1 MNRSDSGVSLALSVM
16 VEMSWRSHQKQ
27 NSTLQIKLEEGDSAT
42 REMILSFLRPFIYL
56 SIIIPVFNEATT
68 IVQTLGRLKDDVGV
82 ELIVVDGGSQDN
94 TVELAK
100 QMGVKV
106 ISSPIS
112 GRAQQMNIGAVAA
125 RGDILLFLHADTQLP
140 QNYQKI
146 VQLTL
151 AKEKVIAGAFELA
164 IDGQQWSLRLVEKMV
179 NWRSHFLSLPYGDQ
193 AIFLD
198 KKVFQDLGGFANL
211 PIMEDFEFVQRLKR
225 RGKIAIVPVAVLT
238 SGRRWQKLGVFKTT
252 LINQLIIVGYYLGIS
267 PARLRHFYQ
276 NQRLFSKNSK

>member
-1 MNRSDSGVSLALSVM
+1 MT
-16 VEMSWRSHQKQ
+16 QP
-27 NSTLQIKLEEGDSAT
+27 I
-42 REMILSFLRPFIYL
+42 I

-68 IVQTLGRLKDDVGV
+68 IVKTLERLKDDVGV
-82 ELIVVDGGSQDN
+82 DLIVVDGGSQDN

-106 ISSPIS
+106 ISSPLP
-112 GRAQQMNIGAVAA
+112 GRAQQMNIGATAA

-146 VQLTL
+146 LQMTL

-179 NWRSHFLSLPYGDQ
+179 NWRSRLCSLPYGDQ
-193 AIFLD
+193 AIFLE
-198 KKVFQDLGGFANL
+198 KRIFQDLGGFADL
-211 PIMEDFEFVQRLKR
+211 SIMEDFEFVQRLKR
-225 RGKIAIVPVAVLT
+225 RGKIAIAPVAVLT

-252 LINQLIIVGYYLGIS
+252 LINQLVIFGYYLGIS

-276 NQRLFSKNSK
+276 NPSPFFKNSK